1 MKVWFLKKYG
11 DMKKFESFY
20 NEYKNESEL
29 NEGFKET
36 LINSLMALFSMGA
49 AVYEGNYIL
58 NFLNKQPAPIEQKIE
73 ALNTIK
79 NQTTN
84 QKLKNAI
91 ADTVEKINQPTQ
103 KIKQDISGE
112 KSKIL
117 NIALKFIL
125 PNEILGNDIDNK
137 INDKI
142 MTPYLDDAGY
152 WTVGVGHLI
161 GDEKNKNS
169 WIQNRKKQGKPITL
183 SRKEATEQ
191 FKQDLE
197 KHYNLAQKKF
207 QKQWYKFPD
216 QLKVSLIDISFR
228 GDLES
233 PDRGDFNFVNLIKQG
248 NYKKAASEYLDH
260 AEYKTRNTKKTKDGV
275 VKRMNRNASIIS
287 NVI

>member
-1 MKVWFLKKYG
+1 
-11 DMKKFESFY
+11 MKKFESFY

-29 NEGFKET
+29 NEGFKEN

-49 AVYEGNYIL
+49 TMYEGDYIL
-58 NFLNKQPAPIEQKIE
+58 NVLNKQPAPIEQKVE

-91 ADTVEKINQPTQ
+91 ANAVEKINQPAQ
-103 KIKQDISGE
+103 KLKQDISGE

-117 NIALKFIL
+117 NLAVKFTL
-125 PNEILGNDIDNK
+125 PNEILGNNIDDK
-137 INDKI
+137 INDEI

-161 GDEKNKNS
+161 GSEKNKNS
-169 WIQNRKKQGKPITL
+169 WIQNRKAQNKSITL
-183 SRKEATEQ
+183 SRKEAVEQ

-197 KHYNLAQKKF
+197 KHYNLVEKKF
-207 QKQWYKFPD
+207 QTQWYKFPD
-216 QLKVSLIDISFR
+216 QLKVALIDISFR
-228 GDLES
+228 GDLEN
-233 PDRGDFNFVNLIKQG
+233 PNKGDFNFINLIKQQ

-260 AEYKTRNTKKTKDGV
+260 TEYKTRNAKKTKDGV
-275 VKRMNRNASIIS
+275 VKRMNRNADIIA
-287 NVI
+287 NAK

>member
-1 MKVWFLKKYG
+1 
-11 DMKKFESFY
+11 MKKFESFY

-29 NEGFKET
+29 NEGFKEN

-49 AVYEGNYIL
+49 AVYEGNYII
-58 NFLNKQPAPIEQKIE
+58 NVLNKQPAPIEQKIE

-79 NQTTN
+79 NQTTD

-91 ADTVEKINQPTQ
+91 EDVVEKINQPAQ
-103 KIKQDISGE
+103 KLKQDISGE

-117 NIALKFIL
+117 NLAVKFTL
-125 PNEILGNDIDNK
+125 PNEILGNDIGNK

-161 GDEKNKNS
+161 GSEKNKNS
-169 WIQNRKKQGKPITL
+169 WIQNRKAQNKSITL
-183 SRKEATEQ
+183 SRKEAVEQ

-197 KHYNLAQKKF
+197 KHYNLVEKKF
-207 QKQWYKFPD
+207 QTQWYKFPD
-216 QLKVSLIDISFR
+216 QLKVALIDISFR
-228 GDLES
+228 GDLEN
-233 PDRGDFNFVNLIKQG
+233 PNKGDFNFINLIKQQ

-260 AEYKTRNTKKTKDGV
+260 TEYKTRNAKKTKDGV
-275 VKRMNRNASIIS
+275 VKRMNRNADIIA
-287 NVI
+287 NAK

>member
-1 MKVWFLKKYG
+1 
-11 DMKKFESFY
+11 MKKFESFY

-29 NEGFKET
+29 NEAFKEN

-49 AVYEGNYIL
+49 AVYEGNYII
-58 NFLNKQPAPIEQKIE
+58 NVLNKQPAPIEQKIE

-79 NQTTN
+79 NKTTD

-91 ADTVEKINQPTQ
+91 EDVVEKINQPAQ
-103 KIKQDISGE
+103 KLKQDISGE

-117 NIALKFIL
+117 NLAVKFTL
-125 PNEILGNDIDNK
+125 PNEILGNDIGNK

-161 GDEKNKNS
+161 GSEKNKNS
-169 WIQNRKKQGKPITL
+169 WIQNRKAQNKSITL
-183 SRKEATEQ
+183 SRKEAVEQ

-197 KHYNLAQKKF
+197 KHYNLVEKKF
-207 QKQWYKFPD
+207 QTQWYKFPD
-216 QLKVSLIDISFR
+216 QLKVALIDISFR
-228 GDLES
+228 GDLEN
-233 PDRGDFNFVNLIKQG
+233 PNKGDFNFINLIKQQ

-260 AEYKTRNTKKTKDGV
+260 TEYKTRNAKKTKDGV
-275 VKRMNRNASIIS
+275 VKRMNRNADIIA
-287 NVI
+287 NAK

>member
-1 MKVWFLKKYG
+1 
-11 DMKKFESFY
+11 MKKFESFY

-29 NEGFKET
+29 NEGFKEN

-49 AVYEGNYIL
+49 TMYEGDYIL
-58 NFLNKQPAPIEQKIE
+58 NVLNKQPAPMEQKVE

-79 NQTTN
+79 NQTTD

-91 ADTVEKINQPTQ
+91 EDVVEKINQPAQ
-103 KIKQDISGE
+103 KLKQDISGE

-117 NIALKFIL
+117 NLVVKFTL
-125 PNEILGNDIDNK
+125 PNEILGNDIGNK

-161 GDEKNKNS
+161 GSEKNKNS
-169 WIQNRKKQGKPITL
+169 WIQNRKAQNKSITL
-183 SRKEATEQ
+183 SRKEAVEQ

-197 KHYNLAQKKF
+197 KHYNLVEKKF
-207 QKQWYKFPD
+207 QTQWYKFPD
-216 QLKVSLIDISFR
+216 QLKVALIDISFR
-228 GDLES
+228 GDLEN
-233 PDRGDFNFVNLIKQG
+233 PNKGDFNFINLIKQQ

-260 AEYKTRNTKKTKDGV
+260 TEYKTRNAKKTKDGV
-275 VKRMNRNASIIS
+275 VKRMNRNADIIA
-287 NVI
+287 NAK

>member
-1 MKVWFLKKYG
+1 
-11 DMKKFESFY
+11 MKKFESFY

-49 AVYEGNYIL
+49 TVYEGDYIL
-58 NFLNKQPAPIEQKIE
+58 NVLNKQPAPIEQKVE
-73 ALNTIK
+73 ALNIIK
-79 NQTTN
+79 NKTVN

-91 ADTVEKINQPTQ
+91 DDVVKKINQPAQ

-117 NIALKFIL
+117 NLSVKYTL
-125 PNEILGNDIDNK
+125 PNEILGNDINDK

-142 MTPYLDDAGY
+142 MTPYLDDVGY

-161 GDEKNKNS
+161 GSEKNKNS
-169 WIQNRKKQGKPITL
+169 WIQNRKKQQKSITL
-183 SRKEATEQ
+183 SRKEAIEQ

-197 KHYNLAQKKF
+197 KHYKLVQKKF
-207 QKQWYKFPD
+207 QTQWYDFPD
-216 QLKVSLIDISFR
+216 QLKVALIDISFR
-228 GDLES
+228 GDLEN
-233 PDRGDFNFVNLIKQG
+233 PNKGDFNFVNLIKQG

-260 AEYKTRNTKKTKDGV
+260 TEYKTRNLKKTKDGV
-275 VKRMNRNASIIS
+275 VKRMNKNASIIS
-287 NVI
+287 KVK